1 MKGKNSMSNQK
12 KLFGTD
18 GVRGVANREPMMVE
32 TAVNLAR
39 AVAHVLKERKGGR
52 RPRVLV
58 GKDTRLSGWRGR
70 GR

>member
-1 MKGKNSMSNQK
+1 MSNQK

-39 AVAHVLKERKGGR
+39 AVAHVLKERKGAASARFGGEGYAFE
-52 RPRVLV
+52 RVY
-58 GKDTRLSGWRGR
+58 D
-70 GR
+70 